1 MTIKQFEE
9 IECWKLARELT
20 RMVYNLAKGAEFA
33 RDFALRDQITRAAG
47 SSMHNIA
54 EGFDAG
60 TNPEFIRFL
69 RFSKRSATEVQSQ
82 LYVALDQRYI
92 SQEQFD
98 ETYEQARLVRAK
110 AGAFI
115 HYLTNNRKP

>member
-1 MTIKQFEE
+1 MTIKQFED
-9 IECWKLARELT
+9 IECWKLARKLT
-20 RMVYNLAKGAEFA
+20 QMVYSLAKGTEFS
-33 RDFALRDQITRAAG
+33 RDYGLRDQITRAVG
-47 SSMHNIA
+47 STMHNTA
-54 EGFDAG
+54 EGFDSG
-60 TNPEFIRFL
+60 SNPEFIRFL

-82 LYVALDQRYI
+82 LYVALDQGYI

-98 ETYEQARLVRAK
+98 ETYEQARLVGAK